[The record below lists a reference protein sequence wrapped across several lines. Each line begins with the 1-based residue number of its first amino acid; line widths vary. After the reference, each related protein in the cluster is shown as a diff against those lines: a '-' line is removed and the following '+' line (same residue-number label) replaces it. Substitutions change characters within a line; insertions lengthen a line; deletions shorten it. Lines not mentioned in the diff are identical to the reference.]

1 MFTQWSFELFL
12 VSGPAVST
20 VQAVARDS
28 AALQVSLLQLD
39 AELTR
44 LSASFLAGPR
54 LSRLD
59 CEVLPKLHHL
69 RVAADYLKAAASN
82 IHTQT
87 LVCRL
92 DGYSP
97 LTELPQVLSIIPQD
111 FSIPAG
117 LTGIW
122 RYLHAGYNQPIF
134 RQVQTA
140 HWARRRKL
148 FLSFSGL

>member
-69 RVAADYLKAAASN
+69 RVAADYLK
-82 IHTQT
+82 
-87 LVCRL
+87 
-92 DGYSP
+92 
-97 LTELPQVLSIIPQD
+97 D

-134 RQVQTA
+134 RQTCPPDQEICL
-140 HWARRRKL
+140 HWADRPDTPRISRAAL
-148 FLSFSGL
+148 NQLTRENPRFSFDVPATAVPVNVHY